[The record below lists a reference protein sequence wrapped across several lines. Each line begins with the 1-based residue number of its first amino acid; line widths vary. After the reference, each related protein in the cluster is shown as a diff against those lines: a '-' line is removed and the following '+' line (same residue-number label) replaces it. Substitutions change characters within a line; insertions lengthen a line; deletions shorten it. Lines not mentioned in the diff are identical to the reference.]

1 MEHSALNSIFVA
13 LKWISFKHFS
23 AFYWTISNICTLI
36 CSQMIS
42 FCFRQQ
48 ENLVDN
54 QKCQV
59 TMQQNTI
66 NLIKTVICWI
76 PYPQKLKWWPQMRPF
91 GPKLISRC
99 CPVQK
104 EIRTAW
110 LQTPSHSANRPKKVG
125 NENSQDPW
133 KITILWYIFQY
144 VFVRY
149 LVPYLR
155 WSFELRKISNLHT
168 C

>member
-1 MEHSALNSIFVA
+1 MNNSKYFFKAYSLLKISKIVLEYTLKHSQL
-13 LKWISFKHFS
+13 ISS
-23 AFYWTISNICTLI
+23 SE
-36 CSQMIS
+36 
-42 FCFRQQ
+42 FRQQ
-48 ENLVDN
+48 ENLFDN
-54 QKCQV
+54 LNCQA

-110 LQTPSHSANRPKKVG
+110 QQTPNHSANRPKRVG

-133 KITILWYIFQY
+133 KITVGWY
-144 VFVRY
+144 VFQSVY
-149 LVPYLR
+149 IPYTRHCNQHFVYFFTHFLK
-155 WSFELRKISNLHT
+155 SKNMFSMFFF
-168 C
+168 